1 MSEYTEVSRAAYEAI
16 TRDDLDAFLALTAE
30 DVEFD
35 SLVEDRSYQGHDGVR
50 EWWNNVIEALGGV
63 GLDLEEV
70 ADFDDRGFVKMV
82 VATDENEVDLPGA
95 IWQAARVEDGKA
107 VWWGIFASE
116 KEARKALGVAK
127 KG

>member
-1 MSEYTEVSRAAYEAI
+1 MSEFTEVSRAAYEAI
-16 TRDDLDAFLALTAE
+16 TKDDLDAFLALTAD

-70 ADFDDRGFVKMV
+70 ADLDDRGFVKMT
-82 VATDENEVDLPGA
+82 VAEGEGDIELPRS

-107 VWWGIFASE
+107 VWWGVFASE
-116 KEARKALGVAK
+116 KDARKALGVGK
-127 KG
+127 RS

>member
-1 MSEYTEVSRAAYEAI
+1 MSEFTQLSRAAYEAI

-35 SLVEDRSYQGHDGVR
+35 SLIEGRSYQGHDGVR
-50 EWWNNVIEALGGV
+50 EWWNNVIQALGGV

-70 ADFDDRGFVKMV
+70 SDFDDHGYVKMV
-82 VATDENEVDLPGA
+82 TTADDTDVDLPGA

-107 VWWGIFASE
+107 VWWGVFASE
-116 KEARKALGVAK
+116 DEARKALGVGK

>member
-1 MSEYTEVSRAAYEAI
+1 MSEFTEVSRGAYEAI

-35 SLVEDRSYQGHDGVR
+35 SLVEGRSYQGHDGVR

-63 GLDLEEV
+63 GIDLEEV

-82 VATDENEVDLPGA
+82 VAADESDVDLPGA

-107 VWWGIFASE
+107 VWWGVFPSE
-116 KEARKALGVAK
+116 DEARKALGVDK
-127 KG
+127 KS